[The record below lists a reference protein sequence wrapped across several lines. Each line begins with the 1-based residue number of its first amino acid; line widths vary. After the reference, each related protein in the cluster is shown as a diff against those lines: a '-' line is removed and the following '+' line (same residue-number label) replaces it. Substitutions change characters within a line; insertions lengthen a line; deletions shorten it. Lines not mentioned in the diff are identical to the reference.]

1 MTNLRLSLVA
11 GYPVDSPA
19 PSEHVTLGSF
29 SLSRLLKRISASLH
43 AAQRRRTE
51 AEIARFIE
59 RNGGMITDDI
69 ERQINQRF
77 GM

>member
-11 GYPVDSPA
+11 GYPVEQPS
-19 PSEHVTLGSF
+19 PSEHVTLP
-29 SLSRLLKRISASLH
+29 SLRDLWQRISARVY

-51 AEIARFIE
+51 AEIARYIV
-59 RNGGMITDDI
+59 RNGGVITDDM
-69 ERQINQRF
+69 ERQISRRF